1 MADVDP
7 LGSVAHRIPVDVL
20 RLQAETI
27 GDRPY
32 LVDDESGELSFGYVD
47 DMADRHASGY
57 ADLGI
62 GKGDTVAVFME
73 NSASLALTTF
83 GINRLGAI
91 WSPVSTEYRGE
102 WLRELLTAIGSRVLV
117 VDQHLLPEVA
127 RCGDLPFEHIVVN
140 GDSRDWAGSGDFDH
154 AALSELGSFAELKQH
169 RSNIKLHHGET
180 SSVLWTSGTT
190 GRSKGVMQPHAVWT
204 LWPQRHNRVYRNGV
218 GDGETFYYCMP
229 MYNSGAWLMCV
240 YPALITGNRAT
251 IDKRFS
257 VTEFWDRIRHFNAN
271 HTMTLGAMHV
281 YLFGQ
286 PPRDD
291 DADNPLRTLVM
302 NPVVPQILRPFMERF
317 GIERV
322 GSGFGQSEVMGA
334 TFYTSDRDLK
344 VGSSGYTVDDDLV
357 ETRLLDD
364 NDEEVGVDEVG
375 EICVRPRVP
384 YTVFTGYLGQPEETL
399 KTFRNMWHHSGDLG
413 RRDADGEIF
422 FADRKKDSL
431 RHKGRN
437 TSTFEVEH
445 IARQFPGVAN
455 AAAVGVTAPELE
467 HEEELMVVLLR
478 EPGAKVDP
486 LDFCKFMD
494 DKAPYFFV
502 PRYVEIVD
510 ELPMTP
516 TNKIQ
521 KFVLRE
527 KGVGPA
533 TWDRTA
539 QARDWQPTKPLK
551 KPVLSPEA
559 NQHAEVAE

>member
-1 MADVDP
+1 MTTIDP
-7 LGSVAHRIPVDVL
+7 LGVVAHRIPVDVL
-20 RLQAETI
+20 RIQAGEI
-27 GDRPY
+27 GDRPF
-32 LVDDESGELSFGYVD
+32 LVDDSGELTFGRVD
-47 DMADRHASGY
+47 DIADRHACGY
-57 ADLGI
+57 ADLGV
-62 GKGDTVAVFME
+62 GKGDTVAMFME
-73 NSASLALTTF
+73 NSATLAATTF

-127 RCGDLPFEHIVVN
+127 RCGELPFEHIVVN
-140 GDSRDWAGSGDFDH
+140 GDGSEWAGSDDF
-154 AALSELGSFAELKQH
+154 ARASVSELSGFDEMQPHKSH
-169 RSNIKLHHGET
+169 VKLHHGET
-180 SSVLWTSGTT
+180 SAVLWTSGTT

-204 LWPQRHNRVYRNGV
+204 LWSQRHNNVYRNGV
-218 GDGETFYYCMP
+218 YDGETFYYCMP
-229 MYNSGAWLMCV
+229 MYNSGAWSICV
-240 YPALITGNRAT
+240 YPALITGNRAAL
-251 IDKRFS
+251 DKRFS
-257 VTEFWDRIRHFNAN
+257 VTDFWDRIRHFRAN
-271 HTMTLGAMHV
+271 HTMTLGTMHV

-286 PPRDD
+286 PLRAD

-302 NPVVPQILRPFMERF
+302 NPVIPQLMRPFMERF
-317 GIERV
+317 GIESI

-334 TFYTSDRDLK
+334 TFYSSDRDLK
-344 VGSSGYTVDDDLV
+344 PGSSGYTDDDDLV

-364 NDEEVGVDEVG
+364 NDEEVAVGEVG

-384 YTVFTGYLGQPEETL
+384 YSVFSGYLGQPDETL
-399 KTFRNMWHHSGDLG
+399 KTFRNMWHHTGDLA

-422 FADRKKDSL
+422 FVDRKKDSL

-455 AAAVGVTAPELE
+455 AAAVGVTVPELE
-467 HEEELMVVLLR
+467 HEEELMIVLLR
-478 EPGAKVDP
+478 EPGATIDP

-494 DKAPYFFV
+494 EKAPYFFV
-502 PRYVEIVD
+502 PRYVEVVD

-527 KGVGPA
+527 KGVGPS
-533 TWDRTA
+533 TWDRTVHA
-539 QARDWQPTKPLK
+539 AGWQPTKPNGKNRKSLAK
-551 KPVLSPEA
+551 VNK
-559 NQHAEVAE
+559 

>member
-1 MADVDP
+1 MPVIDP

-20 RLQAETI
+20 RLQADSI

-32 LVDDESGELSFGYVD
+32 LVDDEVGELSFGRVD
-47 DMADRHASGY
+47 DIADRHAAGY
-57 ADLGI
+57 AELGV

-73 NSASLALTTF
+73 NSATLAATAF
-83 GINRLGAI
+83 AINRLGAI

-117 VDQHLLPEVA
+117 VDEHLLPEVA
-127 RCGDLPFEHIVVN
+127 RCGELPFEHVVVRGSAADWGGSADLGN
-140 GDSRDWAGSGDFDH
+140 AAVTELAHFTELEPHTSR
-154 AALSELGSFAELKQH
+154 
-169 RSNIKLHHGET
+169 ITLHHGET

-204 LWPQRHNRVYRNGV
+204 LWPQRHNEVYRNGV
-218 GDGETFYYCMP
+218 FDGETFYYCMP
-229 MYNSGAWLMCV
+229 MYNSGAWLMSI
-240 YPALITGNRAT
+240 YPALITGNRAA

-257 VTEFWDRIRHFNAN
+257 VTEFWNRIRHFGAN
-271 HTMTLGAMHV
+271 HTMTLGAMQV

-286 PPRDD
+286 PERDD

-302 NPVVPQILRPFMERF
+302 NPVIPQILRPFMQRF

-357 ETRLLDD
+357 ETKLLDD
-364 NDEEVGVDEVG
+364 NDEEVGIDEVG
-375 EICVRPRVP
+375 EICVRPRVA
-384 YTVFTGYLGQPEETL
+384 YSLFSGYLGQPEESL

-422 FADRKKDSL
+422 FVDRKKDSL

-455 AAAVGVTAPELE
+455 AAAVGVTVAELE

-478 EPGAKVDP
+478 EPGADVDP
-486 LDFCKFMD
+486 LAFCRFMD
-494 DKAPYFFV
+494 EKAPYFFV
-502 PRYVEIVD
+502 PRYVDVVD
-510 ELPMTP
+510 QLPMTP

-521 KFVLRE
+521 KFVLRDR
-527 KGVGPA
+527 GVSPG

-539 QARDWQPTKPLK
+539 EAADWQPTRPAGKTRT
-551 KPVLSPEA
+551 A
-559 NQHAEVAE
+559 VAAG